1 MSVARQSGP
10 WVLMSPWASQP
21 PLPPPAWQIWMNRTP
36 SLRQPAR
43 QQQLPAE
50 VVGLVLADAVEV
62 PDVLRLAGE
71 VDDLRR
77 GELHPGG
84 QLVGLRPGPRCRT
97 RWRSARGTRGSGPGA
112 PASAARARRRLLAL
126 GRLQVRDRR
135 LARLERSGGHARAEV
150 AAGQLHRRGRPAD
163 VHERRQVL
171 VGAPQRV
178 RDPAPE
184 GRVIELAGPGA
195 RCRSRSR
202 PGNGSPRGT
211 TSTGPRRS
219 RRSRRRRAGTSRR
232 PGCPTCRTG

>member
-1 MSVARQSGP
+1 
-10 WVLMSPWASQP
+10 MSPWASQP
-21 PLPPPAWQIWMNRTP
+21 PLPPPAWQTWMNRTP
-36 SLRQPAR
+36 RSDEPAR

-50 VVGLVLADAVEV
+50 VVGRGLADAVEL
-62 PDVLRLAGE
+62 PHVLRLPGE

-84 QLVGLRPGPRCRT
+84 QLVGLGAGRDVGLDGVV
-97 RWRSARGTRGSGPGA
+97 ARGTPDSGPPA
-112 PASAARARRRLLAL
+112 PASAGRARRSFRP

-135 LARLERSGGHARAEV
+135 LARLERRGRHACAQV
-150 AAGQLHRRGRPAD
+150 AAGQLHGRGRPAD

-171 VGAPQRV
+171 VGGPQRIG
-178 RDPAPE
+178 DPAPE
-184 GRVIELAGPGA
+184 RRDDRTAGRGG

-219 RRSRRRRAGTSRR
+219 RRSRRRRGGTSRR
-232 PGCPTCRTG
+232 PGCPTGRSG